1 MCQNLGMRLP
11 IREHLFSMSAY
22 STGRPMDETLRALG
36 ESRIARLASNENPL
50 GPSPKAIEAM
60 KDAISATNY
69 YPDGGGI
76 ALREKLAKKL
86 ALPIECIVLGNG
98 SDDII
103 HYLCLAL
110 LEEGS
115 SIIVG
120 DPTFVRYEA
129 GAQLQ
134 KAQVRKVAL
143 NHSETHDLKAMAHAV
158 DETTRLVFIAN
169 PNNPTGTII
178 KKVDFDSFLA
188 DLPPNV
194 VVALDEAYFEFVSDD
209 DFASAREYLVQGYSV
224 AGLRTFSKAYGLA
237 GIRIGYGFMPPELS
251 DAIDRIREPFN
262 TNALAHAAAIAA
274 LDDIDHLHNTLDTNC
289 TAINRINS
297 ILSRCG
303 ATTTETHANFVWA
316 SFDEPTAPMVDALAK
331 HGVFVRGG
339 TMFGRPDCIR
349 VSMGTQE
356 DLDQLESA
364 MVTVTTG
371 APLR

>member
-1 MCQNLGMRLP
+1 MRLP

-22 STGRPMDETLRALG
+22 STGRPLDETLRALG
-36 ESRIARLASNENPL
+36 VSRVARLASNENPL

-60 KDAISATNY
+60 KDAASATNY

-86 ALPIECIVLGNG
+86 ELPIESIVLGNG

-110 LEEGS
+110 LDEGA
-115 SIIVG
+115 SIVVG
-120 DPTFVRYEA
+120 DPSFVRYEA

-134 KAQVRKVAL
+134 KAQVQKVAL
-143 NHSETHDLKAMAHAV
+143 NDSETHDLNAMAHAI

-169 PNNPTGTII
+169 PNNPTGTI
-178 KKVDFDSFLA
+178 VRRVEFDAFLA
-188 DLPPNV
+188 DLPPHV
-194 VVALDEAYFEFVSDD
+194 VVALDEAYFEFVSDH
-209 DFASAREYLVQGYSV
+209 DFASAREYLVEGYPV
-224 AGLRTFSKAYGLA
+224 VGLRTFSKAYGLA
-237 GIRIGYGFMPPELS
+237 GIRIGYGFMPAELS

-274 LDDIDHLHNTLDTNC
+274 LNDIDHLRNTLDTNR
-289 TAINRINS
+289 TAIKRISS
-297 ILSRCG
+297 ILNRYG

-316 SFDEPTAPMVDALAK
+316 RFDEPTAPMVDALAK

-339 TMFGRPDCIR
+339 AMFGRPNCIR
-349 VSMGTQE
+349 VSMGTE
-356 DLDQLESA
+356 NDLDLLENA
-364 MVTVTTG
+364 MATVTTG
-371 APLR
+371 AQSR